1 MSGVMIQTACD
12 ASPWPLR
19 SMLFV
24 PGHMP
29 ERVRKTPR
37 FSPDAVVVD
46 LEDSVPPKEKPR
58 ARALVAEN
66 IALLRAEGI
75 PVVVRVNGMTEGARE
90 DLAACVVPGLT
101 TVMLPKADNPDEI
114 AELHDLLSYREG
126 LASIPHG
133 QISILPIPETAKG
146 LRSAHQLA
154 AASARV
160 CGLLTAVGGPIAG
173 DIARAAGIRPTVAG
187 DEQTYLQSKIV
198 LDSRAAGARYPIAGI
213 IGTPLNDLKM
223 VEDLVRRA
231 KAFGFSGAALIHPD
245 HVKIANDVF
254 RATPDE
260 VAYFEGMIAAFEEAE
275 RSGKGAI
282 SYRGAM
288 VDYAMLPTAR
298 EIVDEARRHSSKAE

>member
-1 MSGVMIQTACD
+1 MIQTARD
-12 ASPWPLR
+12 TSPWPLR

-46 LEDSVPPKEKPR
+46 LEDAVPPGEKPR
-58 ARALVAEN
+58 ARELMADN
-66 IALLRAEGI
+66 ITFLHAEGI
-75 PVVVRVNGMTEGARE
+75 PAVVRVNGMTESARD
-90 DLAACVVPGLT
+90 DLACCIVPGLCA
-101 TVMLPKADNPDEI
+101 VMLPKADNVGEV

-126 LASIPHG
+126 LANMPHG

-187 DEQTYLQSKIV
+187 DEQAYLQSKIV
-198 LDSRAAGARYPIAGI
+198 LDSLAAGARYPIAGI
-213 IGTPLNDLKM
+213 IGTALNDLKM

-275 RSGKGAI
+275 RTGKGAV
-282 SYRGAM
+282 SYRGM
-288 VDYAMLPTAR
+288 MIDYAMLPTAR
-298 EIVDEARRHSSKAE
+298 EIVDEERRRSTKAK